1 MNRLDFRGRLF
12 LILLLFAL
20 VPSIVL
26 SLAWGATSSLVLPI
40 GGATTAWDST
50 AATGARALEV
60 ARAQRLSRTDSIALA
75 AHEETLR
82 ENVLRANQARF
93 FFERAAA
100 AVIVAVLL
108 AFAVLLVVG
117 SRVAGHL
124 SRSLSRPIHELV
136 GWTDHI
142 VRREPL
148 PDSPIKR
155 GAPEFEVLRTRMRE
169 MALELEQGRRAAL
182 EAERASAL
190 REAARQVAHELKNP
204 LTPIK
209 FAVDRLR
216 RDAPQPLQ
224 DTVDVLAVEATR
236 LEEMARSFAQFGR
249 LPEGP
254 LAPVDVGELA
264 RYTARS
270 SVPSGVRLEVRVAA
284 DVPLIHGHHEALA
297 RALSNVVLNAVEA
310 CKDMEGGA
318 ISVDVRRVPW
328 NGSSAVELAVADT
341 GHGIPPDRLARIW
354 EPYVTYK
361 AGGTGLGL
369 AIARQTVLAHGGDV
383 SATSEPGKGTTIRFV
398 LPASIPNRGA

>member
-12 LILLLFAL
+12 LILLLFA
-20 VPSIVL
+20 VIPSVVL
-26 SLAWGATSSLVLPI
+26 SLAWGVTSSLVLPI
-40 GGATTAWDST
+40 GGATAAWDST
-50 AATGARALEV
+50 AATGARTLEI
-60 ARAQRLSRTDSIALA
+60 ARSRPLTRAESTALA

-82 ENVLRANQARF
+82 ENVLRANQAGF
-93 FFERAAA
+93 FFKRAATA
-100 AVIVAVLL
+100 IIVTVLL
-108 AFAVLLVVG
+108 AFALLVVVG
-117 SRVAGHL
+117 LRVAGHL
-124 SRSLSRPIHELV
+124 SRNLSRPIQELV

-142 VRREPL
+142 ARREPL
-148 PDSPIKR
+148 PEGSVKR
-155 GAPEFEVLRTRMRE
+155 GAPEFEVLRGRMRA
-169 MALELEQGRRAAL
+169 MALELEQGRRSAL

-216 RDAPQPLQ
+216 REAPAPLQ
-224 DTVDVLAVEATR
+224 ETIDVLSVETSR
-236 LEEMARSFAQFGR
+236 LEQMARSFAQFGR

-254 LAPVDVGELA
+254 LAPVDVGELT

-270 SVPSGVRLEVRVAA
+270 SVPAEVRLDVRVAEHL
-284 DVPLIHGHHEALA
+284 PLIHGHHEALA

-310 CKDMEGGA
+310 CRDSGTIA
-318 ISVDVRRVPW
+318 VDVRRVNW
-328 NGSSAVELAVADT
+328 NGGSAVELSVADT

-383 SATSEPGKGTTIRFV
+383 SATSEVGKGTTIRFL
-398 LPASIPNRGA
+398 LPASAHDHQT

>member
-1 MNRLDFRGRLF
+1 VNRLDFRGRLF
-12 LILLLFAL
+12 LILLLFA
-20 VPSIVL
+20 VIPSVVL
-26 SLAWGATSSLVLPI
+26 SLAWGVTSSIVLPI

-50 AATGARALEV
+50 AATGARALDV
-60 ARAQRLSRTDSIALA
+60 ARAQPLTAAESTALA

-82 ENVLRANQARF
+82 ENVLRANQAGF
-93 FFERAAA
+93 FFKRAAT
-100 AVIVAVLL
+100 AVIVAALL
-108 AFAVLLVVG
+108 AFAVLGVVG
-117 SRVAGHL
+117 LRVAGHL
-124 SRSLSRPIHELV
+124 SRNLSRPIQELV

-148 PDSPIKR
+148 PEGAVKR
-155 GAPEFEVLRTRMRE
+155 GAPEFDVLRTRMRE

-216 RDAPQPLQ
+216 RDAPPALQ
-224 DTVDVLAVEATR
+224 ETVEVLAVEATR
-236 LEEMARSFAQFGR
+236 LEELARSFAQFGR

-254 LAPVDVGELA
+254 RAPVDVGELA

-270 SVPSGVRLEVRVAA
+270 SVPSGVHLEVRIA
-284 DVPLIHGHHEALA
+284 DDIPLIHGHHEALA

-310 CKDMEGGA
+310 CGSAGSIA
-318 ISVDVRRVPW
+318 VGVRRVPW
-328 NGSSAVELAVADT
+328 NGGSAVELSVADS
-341 GHGIPPDRLARIW
+341 GQGIPPERLARIW

-369 AIARQTVLAHGGDV
+369 AIARQAVLAHGGEV
-383 SATSEPGKGTTIRFV
+383 SASSEVGKGTTIRFV
-398 LPASIPNRGA
+398 LPVEGVVPAT

>member
-12 LILLLFAL
+12 VLLLLFA
-20 VPSIVL
+20 VIPSVVL
-26 SLAWGATSSLVLPI
+26 SLAWGVTSSLVLPF

-60 ARAQRLSRTDSIALA
+60 ARSRPLTAAETMALA
-75 AHEETLR
+75 AHEEALR
-82 ENVLRANQARF
+82 ENVLRANQAGF
-93 FFERAAA
+93 FFKRAAT
-100 AVIVAVLL
+100 AVIVAALL
-108 AFAVLLVVG
+108 AFAVLVVVG
-117 SRVAGHL
+117 LRVAGHL
-124 SRSLSRPIHELV
+124 SRNLSRPIHELV

-148 PDSPIKR
+148 PEGAVKR

-216 RDAPQPLQ
+216 RDAPASLRE
-224 DTVDVLAVEATR
+224 TVEVLSVEATR
-236 LEEMARSFAQFGR
+236 LEQMARSFAQFGR

-254 LAPVDVGELA
+254 LAPVDIGELA

-270 SVPSGVRLEVRVAA
+270 SVPSGVSVDVRVAD
-284 DVPLIHGHHEALA
+284 DVPLVQGHHEALA

-310 CKDMEGGA
+310 CKSSGSIA
-318 ISVDVRRVPW
+318 IDVRRVPW
-328 NGSSAVELAVADT
+328 NGGSAVEMSVTDT
-341 GHGIPPDRLARIW
+341 GHGIAPDRLARIW
-354 EPYVTYK
+354 EPYVTYR

-369 AIARQTVLAHGGDV
+369 AIARQTVLAHGGQVDA
-383 SATSEPGKGTTIRFV
+383 SSEVGKGTTIRFV
-398 LPASIPNRGA
+398 LPAAGGDRA